1 MVASISVGSV
11 SVDVVPSVSDFAS
24 RMRREMLPQAT
35 EIGREVGKRI
45 QSGIE
50 KEVKPVRVRVNM
62 GQVVARLE
70 RLKKLLEEVD
80 GRTANITVNVDM
92 GGAVAEMRAL
102 YQMMQRLDGRRIDVN
117 FNVQV
122 AQAMAQIAA
131 VNAAVRSVD
140 NRKLIDIDVSTG
152 SAMAGIGALRSA
164 LIGLG
169 VVSAP
174 AIAGIGAGLIGLVG
188 PLGAAGAGFAGLA
201 GVAIPSVMRIRE
213 ALQAQQAAEKQG
225 AQVAQQAQSQAM
237 AAAGARQQL
246 AAATRNAAYAHQQAL
261 DQVRQAETQLAQAQR
276 SARQAQEDL
285 NQARVDARRG
295 LQDMASQVTGA
306 RLDER
311 QTVFDLQDAEAEL
324 ARLRADPAATDEQI
338 ARQRLVADQARHRL
352 NEQRTLLQRLVQ
364 DEAAARKAGVEGSDQ
379 VRTARDRLADAN
391 QRVGESE
398 RALASA
404 RANVARVDQQ
414 SADQIAAARRSLTQA
429 TAGSSSAVNNLAFAV
444 SELTPLERDL
454 MEAWQG
460 LTAAGR
466 EWAASLQPDVIPVL
480 IKGITLLRNLLPTFT
495 PLVRGAAG
503 AIGELLDRASAA
515 AQSPFWTQFAQFMGQ
530 SVGPAVLQLGTLAGS
545 LLTAFAGIMQGFMP
559 IGMAFLQVLNVVAE
573 RFAAFTTGLVNN
585 PAFQSFVNQFAAAVP
600 LIADTLS
607 AVGSVVGSLFAAL
620 APAMAPVL
628 QFVRTLATTLA
639 GVLRS
644 VAPAIQS
651 VFAALGPALSA
662 VLAALA
668 PVVVQLVNALAP
680 LLVQLIQG
688 LQPILISLVPVISSV
703 ITALA
708 PVISA
713 LLSGLQP
720 AIASLVPVVG
730 LLVQAVGRI
739 LLALAPLLPVLGQFI
754 AELVA
759 GLMPILTPIVNAIAA
774 VAAQIAGALIEA
786 LRQSLPALQQ
796 ALIAVAGLLPALIPL
811 LPIFADLLIT
821 ILPLVPTLVQLAAV
835 LITALVPVL
844 RLAITIIVRYWQ
856 TIASLLLPVLRLLVS
871 VVQWVASILMPVIQG
886 IGWVIRGLGTVAMW
900 LWNNAIKPAFN
911 LIAKLARWLYSII
924 VVAVLGP
931 IMIQF
936 KAWATVAQWLWKS
949 VIKPVFSAIGGFLRA
964 TWNNVIKP
972 VLSAIWGFLRNTLG
986 PAFRWIYNSII
997 RPVWNAAGSAIK
1009 WVWDNVIK
1017 KAFDA
1022 IRGAVGKLGAAFRV
1036 GVDAIK
1042 KAWDKLKDVA
1052 KKPVSF
1058 VVNTVFN
1065 KGIVGVWNAVA
1076 NLVPGVKKLDP
1087 IRGFAEGGVYPGYT
1101 PGRDIGFIGVSGGE
1115 AIMRPEWTR
1124 AVGPGFVDAANA
1136 AARTGGVG
1144 GVSKFMSS
1152 MFGGNFF
1159 LGGVVD
1165 KFKSAAKGLFV
1176 DGLQR
1181 SAQRVFKP
1189 LLELADRTLG
1199 DTAFG
1204 RLAAAIPRALI
1215 GKMLAFF
1222 GPLEARLGGDGK
1234 RVVSVA
1240 EKYVGMSGNPNKWTR
1255 RMGLNG
1261 APWCAMFVD
1270 GVFDEANAAKALA
1283 PVTGGRAAVWSYRAL
1298 PKVSP
1303 DAKRPGDLAL
1313 YRGDEGHI
1321 NIYTGK
1327 GAVTIGGNES
1337 NSVRRRS
1344 GYINEASSIRRPRFA
1359 AGGIVDIRRVLDQ
1372 DRQENTRSTTHPG
1385 TQILRGLTGLKTY
1398 DAGGW
1403 LPTGVSMVYNGTG
1416 APEPVLTDAQ
1426 WAKVSEA
1433 AAGGDGGTHFHA
1445 HMDGMT
1451 KASYESQIRTAFTAM
1466 QVAQAQRDRTGRRR

>member
-1 MVASISVGSV
+1 
-11 SVDVVPSVSDFAS
+11 
-24 RMRREMLPQAT
+24 MLPQAT
-35 EIGREVGKRI
+35 EVGREVGKRI
-45 QSGIE
+45 QAGIE
-50 KEVKPVRVRVNM
+50 KEVKPVTVRVNM
-62 GQVVARLE
+62 GQSVARLE

-80 GRTANITVNVDM
+80 GRTANVTVNVDM
-92 GGAVAEMRAL
+92 GGAVAEMRL
-102 YQMMQRLDGRRIDVN
+102 LSQLLSRLDGRRVNID

-122 AQAMAQIAA
+122 AQAMAQVAA
-131 VNAAVRSVD
+131 ANAAVRSID
-140 NRKLIDIDVSTG
+140 NSRTINIDVDTG
-152 SAMAGIGALRSA
+152 GAIAGIAALRAA

-169 VVSAP
+169 VVSSP
-174 AIAGIGAGLIGLVG
+174 AIAGIGAGLVGLIG
-188 PLGAAGAGFAGLA
+188 PLGAAGAGFAGFA

-225 AQVAQQAQSQAM
+225 AQVAQQAQSQAL

-261 DQVRQAETQLAQAQR
+261 EQVRQAETQLAQAQR

-285 NQARVDARRG
+285 NQARVDARRA

-311 QTVFDLQDAEAEL
+311 QAVFDLQDAEAEL
-324 ARLRADPAATDEQI
+324 ARLRADPKATADQI
-338 ARQRLVADQARHRL
+338 ARQQLAADQARHRL
-352 NEQRTLLQRLVQ
+352 TEQRTLLQRLVK

-391 QRVGESE
+391 QRIAESE

-414 SADQIAAARRSLTQA
+414 SADQIAAARRALTQA
-429 TAGSSSAVNNLAFAV
+429 TTGSVAAVNNLAFAM
-444 SELTPLERDL
+444 SQLTPLERDL

-480 IKGITLLRNLLPTFT
+480 IKGITLLRNLLPSFT
-495 PLVRGAAG
+495 PLVRGAAD
-503 AIGELLDRASAA
+503 AIGQLLDRASAA
-515 AQSPFWTQFAQFMGQ
+515 AQSPFWQQFSQFMGQ
-530 SVGPAVLQLGTLAGS
+530 AAGPAILQLGTLVGS
-545 LLTAFAGIMQGFMP
+545 VLTSFAGITQGFMP
-559 IGMAFLQVLNVVAE
+559 IGMAFLQVLNMVAE
-573 RFAAFTTGLVNN
+573 RFAAFATGLVSN
-585 PAFQSFVNQFAAAVP
+585 PAFQQFVQQFTAAVP
-600 LIADTLS
+600 LMADTLS
-607 AVGSVVGSLFAAL
+607 ALGSLIGSLFAAL

-628 QFVRTLATTLA
+628 QFIRTLATTLA
-639 GVLRS
+639 NVLRS

-739 LLALAPLLPVLGQFI
+739 LLAVAPLLPVLGQFI
-754 AELVA
+754 AELVQ

-774 VAAQIAGALIEA
+774 VAAEIAGALIEA
-786 LRQSLPALQQ
+786 LRQSLPALTQT
-796 ALIAVAGLLPALIPL
+796 LIAVAGLLPALIPL
-811 LPIFADLLIT
+811 LPIFAELVIT

-844 RLAITIIVRYWQ
+844 HLAINIMVRYWQ
-856 TIASLLLPVLRLLVS
+856 VIASLLLPVLRLLVN
-871 VVQWVASILMPVIQG
+871 VVQWVAGILTSVIQG
-886 IGWVIRGLGTVAMW
+886 IVGVVRWLGAAAMW
-900 LWNNAIKPAFN
+900 LWNNAIKPAFTFIAN
-911 LIAKLARWLYSII
+911 LAKWLYSIV

-931 IMIQF
+931 IMVQF
-936 KAWATVAQWLWKS
+936 RIWAGVAQWLWKS
-949 VIKPVFSAIGGFLRA
+949 VIRPVFSAIGSFLQA
-964 TWNNVIKP
+964 TWRNVIQP
-972 VLSAIWGFLRNTLG
+972 VMKAIWGFLRNTLG
-986 PAFRWIYNSII
+986 PVFRWVYNTVI
-997 RPVWNAAGSAIK
+997 RPVWNAVGSAIK

-1017 KAFDA
+1017 KAFDS
-1022 IRGAVGKLGAAFRV
+1022 IRSAVSKLGDAFRV
-1036 GVDAIK
+1036 GVDAIR
-1042 KAWDKLKDVA
+1042 KAWDKLKDAA
-1052 KKPVSF
+1052 KKPVAF

-1076 NLVPGVKKLDP
+1076 NLVPGVKKLEP

-1136 AARTGGVG
+1136 AARTGGVS
-1144 GVSKFMSS
+1144 GVSKFMSG

-1165 KFKSAAKGLFV
+1165 KFKSAAKGFFA
-1176 DGLQR
+1176 DGLKK
-1181 SAQRVFKP
+1181 SASRVFKP

-1215 GKMLAFF
+1215 SKIMAFF
-1222 GPLEARLGGDGK
+1222 GPLEAKIGGDGK
-1234 RVVSVA
+1234 KVVSVA
-1240 EKYVGMSGNPNKWTR
+1240 EKYVGLSGNPNKFTQAW
-1255 RMGLNG
+1255 GLNG
-1261 APWCAMFVD
+1261 LPWCGMFV
-1270 GVFDEANAAKALA
+1270 GEVFKEAGAKKALSGVSW
-1283 PVTGGRAAVWSYRAL
+1283 PPLVSTYTSL

-1303 DAKRPGDLAL
+1303 SAKKPGDLAL
-1313 YRGDEGHI
+1313 YRGDSGHI

-1327 GAVTIGGNES
+1327 GAITVGGNES
-1337 NSVRRRS
+1337 NAVRRQS
-1344 GYINEASSIRRPRFA
+1344 GYINSASSIRRPKFA
-1359 AGGIVDIRRVLDQ
+1359 SGGIVDIRGLLNQ
-1372 DRQENTRSTTHPG
+1372 DRQENRPSTTHPG
-1385 TQILRGLTGLKTY
+1385 TQILRGLTEMQTF
-1398 DAGGW
+1398 DSGGW

-1426 WAKVSEA
+1426 WARVSEA

-1445 HMDGMT
+1445 HLDAMT
-1451 KASYESQIRTAFTAM
+1451 KAAYESQIRTTFTAM
-1466 QVAQAQRDRTGRRR
+1466 QVQQAQRDRTGRRR